1 MLMLRLSAKLSTFVP
16 LMDKVVFPNILSCV
30 PMEPSLTKD
39 ISSVIGGLTL
49 IALKPRVFTEEM
61 MKSVLNL

>member
-49 IALKPRVFTEEM
+49 TALKQRLFMEEM

>member
-1 MLMLRLSAKLSTFVP
+1 MLMLRPNAKPSTFVP
-16 LMDKVVFPNILSCV
+16 LTAKVVSLNTLSCV
-30 PMEPSLTKD
+30 LMEPSLTKD

>member
-1 MLMLRLSAKLSTFVP
+1 MPMLRLIAKPSTFVP
-16 LMDKVVFPNILSCV
+16 LTAKVVSPNTLSCV
-30 PMEPSLTKD
+30 LMEPSLTKD